1 MRFDVNLEA
10 DSTTSFLRPLAAI
23 SRASRDGTSVKDGL
37 VGFEARPS
45 LRTKLLMAFL
55 VIEVLLVSVGVIG
68 FLSLREADQQTNR
81 VLALQHKIEAYR
93 QVQHDTLRQLYGVST
108 ALALP
113 NETTLA
119 SALRQIN
126 QFGYGLDRISF
137 VEKDEVALL
146 DQLREEYARFIAV
159 VSEVVDLI
167 RNGRAADAKQR
178 ELVELGPLADK
189 LERLTNQ
196 LVNRAE
202 ADMVAGIDASRQ
214 TYANSQILVAAVALA
229 SLILTLVLGHAISRS
244 LIDPVQIIHQGL
256 NRIAAGGFPQ
266 GIYVPNRGE
275 LGG

>member
-10 DSTTSFLRPLAAI
+10 DSTTASLGQRLLAAI

-37 VGFEARPS
+37 VGFESRPS

-68 FLSLREADQQTNR
+68 FLSLREADQQTNQ

-93 QVQHDTLRQLYGVST
+93 QVQHDTLPQLHRVST

-137 VEKDEVALL
+137 VQKDQVALL
-146 DQLREEYARFIAV
+146 HHARQDYARFLAV
-159 VSEVVDLI
+159 VSD
-167 RNGRAADAKQR
+167 
-178 ELVELGPLADK
+178 
-189 LERLTNQ
+189 
-196 LVNRAE
+196 
-202 ADMVAGIDASRQ
+202 
-214 TYANSQILVAAVALA
+214 
-229 SLILTLVLGHAISRS
+229 
-244 LIDPVQIIHQGL
+244 
-256 NRIAAGGFPQ
+256 
-266 GIYVPNRGE
+266 
-275 LGG
+275 